1 MIKRAN
7 QASLELKE
15 QLGPEAEELIARI
28 RERARN
34 LYLNH
39 QLLCAEAVMVALNNG
54 LDGGL
59 SDAQAVAMAAPFCVL
74 RWEKAG
80 AFAAL

>member
-59 SDAQAVAMAAPFCVL
+59 RESQAIAIYI
-74 RWEKAG
+74 
-80 AFAAL
+80 